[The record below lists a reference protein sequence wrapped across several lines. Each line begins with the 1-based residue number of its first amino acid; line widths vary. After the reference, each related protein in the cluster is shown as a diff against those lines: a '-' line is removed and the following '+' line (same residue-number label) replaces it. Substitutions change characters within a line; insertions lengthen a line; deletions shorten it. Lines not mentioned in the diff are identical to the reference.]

1 MNNKADDVFESIANA
16 TRPDIEKPK
25 IFFDNT
31 DGVVKRAHDEDIKRE
46 EIQAAC
52 SDYQIL
58 LNKVVK
64 KLVRYQE
71 KPPEQVDFDLLNNI
85 LNG

>member
-1 MNNKADDVFESIANA
+1 MITNNKADTMFESIANS
-16 TRPDIEKPK
+16 IEKPK

-31 DGVVKRAHDEDIKRE
+31 DGVVQRAHDEDLKRGEIK
-46 EIQAAC
+46 AAC

-64 KLVRYQE
+64 KLARHQE
-71 KPPEQVDFDLLNNI
+71 KPPEQADFDLLNNI
-85 LNG
+85 LSK